1 MLRSGAISPNISMV
15 PIIPYI
21 CFHIRSYFVLF
32 VWFQMKTHKQRITYM
47 YIVIYV
53 HIEFEYE
60 QMYTYIMQLT

>member
-1 MLRSGAISPNISMV
+1 MV

-60 QMYTYIMQLT
+60 QDVHVYNATNINEVSTSKFS